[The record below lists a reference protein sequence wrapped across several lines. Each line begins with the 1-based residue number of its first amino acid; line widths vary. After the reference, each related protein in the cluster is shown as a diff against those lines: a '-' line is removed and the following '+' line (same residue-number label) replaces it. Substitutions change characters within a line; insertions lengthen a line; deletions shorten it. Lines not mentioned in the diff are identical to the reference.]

1 MTGARLVG
9 RAWFGSI
16 RFRIFAVVAGLL
28 LMSSLASVFLLR
40 ALLLDQLDV
49 EVERQLDAETEEVM
63 LLRDGNDPD
72 TGRPFAGDLRAFFD
86 LYFAREV
93 PDEGEALLAF
103 VDDELYLS
111 SRAKGAAAAGDLDAA
126 IDYWLSVDEI
136 ERSTIN
142 TPLGEARYVAI
153 PMDGQPED
161 GVFVVV
167 NFPAFERDEINQA
180 VETFIWV
187 QLAAMLVA
195 GVLGLSL
202 AGRVLRPLRR
212 LVDTARRI
220 SDTDLSQ
227 RIPVTGQDEASDIAT
242 TFNDML
248 ARLEHAFTMQ
258 RQFLDETSH
267 ELRTPLTV
275 IQGNLELLHLD
286 SPEERR
292 RTVDL
297 VMDELDRM
305 EHLVNH
311 LFLLARA
318 EHPEF
323 LTMTATDAR
332 HVVTDVHRKAAALGE
347 RDWRLEVA
355 EEVPIIADTN
365 RLAQALLQLADNAV
379 KHTTPGDQI
388 RIGTGHVDGNPHLWV
403 DDQGTGIPPE
413 DEERI
418 FRRFTR
424 GTTSTDDKGAGLG
437 LAIVSA
443 IAAAHGGNL
452 SLKQR
457 PGPGARF
464 EITLPPAQDQPAHHI
479 SARRV
484 SRRPHQEGPQAMSG
498 L

>member
-1 MTGARLVG
+1 MTGARLLG

-16 RFRIFAVVAGLL
+16 RLRIFAVVAGLL

-40 ALLLDQLDV
+40 ALLLDQLDA
-49 EVERQLDAETEEVM
+49 EVGRQLDAETEEVM
-63 LLRDGNDPD
+63 LLQSGNDPD

-86 LYFAREV
+86 VYFSREV

-103 VDDELYLS
+103 VGEELYLS
-111 SRAKGAAAAGDLDAA
+111 SRAQGAAEAGDLDAA

-136 ERSTIN
+136 ERSTID
-142 TPLGEARYVAI
+142 TSLGDARYVAI
-153 PMDGQPED
+153 PMDGEPED
-161 GVFVVV
+161 GLFVVV

-187 QLAAMLVA
+187 QLVAMLLA

-227 RIPVTGQDEASDIAT
+227 RIPVTGRDEASDIAT

-248 ARLEHAFTMQ
+248 ARLDHAFTMQ

-292 RTVDL
+292 HTVGL
-297 VMDELDRM
+297 VMDELERM

-323 LTMTATDAR
+323 LTMIATDAR
-332 HVVTDVHRKAAALGE
+332 QIVTDVHRKAAALGE
-347 RDWRLEVA
+347 RDWRLDVA
-355 EEVPIIADTN
+355 DEVPVVADTN

-379 KHTTPGDQI
+379 KHTQPGDQI
-388 RIGTGHVDGNPHLWV
+388 RIGTGEVDGSPRLWV
-403 DDQGTGIPPE
+403 DDQGVGIPPE
-413 DEERI
+413 DRERI
-418 FRRFTR
+418 FQRFAR
-424 GTTSTDDKGAGLG
+424 GSSTTDDKGAGLG

-443 IAAAHGGNL
+443 IAAGHGG
-452 SLKQR
+452 SLTLEPR

-464 EITLPPAQDQPAHHI
+464 EITLPPVPSQHTHA
-479 SARRV
+479 SARRAV
-484 SRRPHQEGPQAMSG
+484 R
-498 L
+498 